1 MIDPRLLR
9 DDPERVRAAMAKRGL
24 DADVVDVA
32 LEADGRRRAA
42 IAAFEARR
50 GEQKQLGKEI
60 PQAQG
65 DAKQELLA
73 RTKVLA
79 AEVKAAEAEQTAAEE
94 DWQSA
99 LKSIPNLADDAAPAG
114 GEDDYVVL

>member
-24 DADVVDVA
+24 PADAVDVA

-42 IAAFEARR
+42 IAEFEAKRA
-50 GEQKQLGKEI
+50 EQKQLGKEI

-73 RTKVLA
+73 RTKMLA
-79 AEVKAAEAEQTAAEE
+79 AEVKTAEAEQVAAE
-94 DWQSA
+94 DAWQAA
-99 LKSIPNLADDAAPAG
+99 LKSI
-114 GEDDYVVL
+114 